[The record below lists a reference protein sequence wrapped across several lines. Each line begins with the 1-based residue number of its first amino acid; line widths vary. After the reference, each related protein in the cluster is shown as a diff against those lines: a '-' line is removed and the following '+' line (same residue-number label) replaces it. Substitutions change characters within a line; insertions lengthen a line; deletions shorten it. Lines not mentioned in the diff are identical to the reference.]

1 VQGTINGVAAT
12 SSGQNLFGASGT
24 AVDGLTV
31 QVSGGALG
39 SRGTVTVQRG
49 YAAQLNTVATTLL
62 STNGMV
68 QNETDAINSSL
79 TSLASQITNMQRQL
93 DSKQALYYSQFNAL
107 SALVASMSNTSTY
120 LTTQLTA
127 LQNQTKSS

>member
-1 VQGTINGVAAT
+1 
-12 SSGQNLFGASGT
+12 
-24 AVDGLTV
+24 
-31 QVSGGALG
+31 
-39 SRGTVTVQRG
+39 
-49 YAAQLNTVATTLL
+49 
-62 STNGMV
+62 MV